1 MDTYYN
7 QEINLDSYNQTQE
20 YQLSSSL
27 EENQNIYEEKDLLNN
42 GNFENNTTE
51 LESLKNLNSYDE
63 PNNYQVNE
71 PFIETTNTSS
81 SVMLG
86 DKETIANTPNIDN
99 GYNQSSSSFLD
110 IGNSSNTYNINTLGG
125 NQTLES
131 TNTDS
136 YNKILP
142 IKYLKPVT
150 IPSENYLHIP
160 PSSDYNLDS
169 NNKLL
174 NQRLYPKLEVILSTE
189 EPKNKTEGY
198 QGVLKEEERKQIEK
212 IMNTKKEQNE
222 KNRTRG
228 GRGRGRGQRGRGRR
242 GGFRGRRGFRGRPR
256 RGDSRPR
263 RGESRPR
270 GRGQGTSR
278 GTPARGRGRGNP
290 RGNRGRGSS
299 SSNQNK

>member
-1 MDTYYN
+1 MASK
-7 QEINLDSYNQTQE
+7 QKDSNKAPNDIRIGMNSRPRNVIKYST
-20 YQLSSSL
+20 SVM
-27 EENQNIYEEKDLLNN
+27 EEKKLNELKFSAVGGSIGRLLQIV
-42 GNFENNTTE
+42 EV
-51 LESLKNLNSYDE
+51 LKVIKPGLHQQNRITSVA
-63 PNNYQVNE
+63 YQTV
-71 PFIETTNTSS
+71 
-81 SVMLG
+81 
-86 DKETIANTPNIDN
+86 
-99 GYNQSSSSFLD
+99 
-110 IGNSSNTYNINTLGG
+110 
-125 NQTLES
+125 
-131 TNTDS
+131 
-136 YNKILP
+136 
-142 IKYLKPVT
+142 
-150 IPSENYLHIP
+150 
-160 PSSDYNLDS
+160 DS

-228 GRGRGRGQRGRGRR
+228 GRGRGRGPRGRGRR

-290 RGNRGRGSS
+290 RGNRGRGST
-299 SSNQNK
+299 SNQSK